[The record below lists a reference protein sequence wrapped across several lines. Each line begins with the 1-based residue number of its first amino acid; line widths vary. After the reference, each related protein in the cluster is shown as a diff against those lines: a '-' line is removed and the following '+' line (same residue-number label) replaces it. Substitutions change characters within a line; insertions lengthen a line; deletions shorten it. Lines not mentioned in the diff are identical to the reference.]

1 MSARLLLHASIMVV
15 VGVSCRR
22 SEVALPGRAAHPVY
36 HVEARLPEGW
46 VATLGHDAI
55 IPVDTWFLH
64 PQGVERV
71 GVRLMLD
78 WQPRRGRHSSGFPGG
93 RDGDEVPSTKT
104 VGGASRSGEL
114 FLQRT
119 AFRIDFDVG
128 EVAVSVVATVG
139 DDRDWPSIDAVLR
152 GLRFDPNARPAVVSS
167 ARRGLDLARRWA
179 TEHGFPTDGIV
190 STSEDRMAP
199 TQHFTVFH
207 RRGLE
212 SLTITPATGS
222 IQAQ

>member
-1 MSARLLLHASIMVV
+1 MSARSLLRASIVAL

-22 SEVALPGRAAHPVY
+22 SEVALPGRATHPVY
-36 HVEARLPEGW
+36 RVEAQLPEGW
-46 VATLGHDAI
+46 VATPGHNPI

-64 PQGVERV
+64 PQGGERV

-93 RDGDEVPSTKT
+93 RDGDEAPSTKT
-104 VGGASRSGEL
+104 VGGAPRSGEL
-114 FLQRT
+114 FLRRA
-119 AFRIDFDVG
+119 AFRSDFDVG
-128 EVAVSVVATVG
+128 ELAVSVVATVG
-139 DDRDWPSIDAVLR
+139 DDQDWASIDAVLR
-152 GLRFDPNARPAVVSS
+152 GLRFDPSARPAVVSS

-179 TEHGFPTDGIV
+179 TEHGFPTDGIA

-199 TQHFTVFH
+199 TQHFAVFH

-212 SLTITPATGS
+212 SLTITVATGS
-222 IQAQ
+222 IEVQ